1 MKAHIMT
8 ARRKAALRKAQLAS
22 ARKRRKGGISAERSR
37 RRKIRKS
44 GAYKGAGSVYKR
56 NSDYGNSKGYFSR
69 GRTGKPIGKARRV
82 YRKANYMSQYAHPVS
97 AGILLASKARGKRKK
112 KR

>member
-1 MKAHIMT
+1 MAAHVMT

-22 ARKRRKGGISAERSR
+22 ALKRKRRGVKGEVAR

-44 GAYKGAGSVYKR
+44 GAYKGAGSIYKSQ
-56 NSDYGNSKGYFSR
+56 SDYGNSRGYFSR
-69 GRTGKPIGKARRV
+69 GIGGKPIGKSRRI
-82 YRKANYMSQYAHPVS
+82 YRKTSYMASYAHPIV
-97 AGILLASKARGKRKK
+97 AATLLGSKARGNRKK

>member
-1 MKAHIMT
+1 MAAYIMT

-22 ARKRRKGGISAERSR
+22 ARKRRKSGIKTERAR
-37 RRKIRKS
+37 RKKIRKS
-44 GAYKGAGSVYKR
+44 GAYRGAGSLYKSY
-56 NSDYGNSKGYFSR
+56 SDHGNSKGYYSR
-69 GRTGKPIGKARRV
+69 GRTGKPIGKVRRV
-82 YRKANYMSQYAHPVS
+82 ARKANYLSAYAHPLN